1 MRGANPVA
9 FHSGELGKTFC
20 RMPTAQVGP
29 PAFEGIGS
37 DSAAIVS
44 VYDKSE
50 SYSASSSH
58 DRATSRCFFISVS
71 RCMSSYIVSQRF
83 EGPMHEGATLD
94 ENPDY
99 VSTPHMHRVKALLQ
113 SLTPL
118 VAATQ
123 LVLVNRLVHPS
134 DA

>member
-1 MRGANPVA
+1 MHDANPVA

-20 RMPTAQVGP
+20 CMPTAQVGP
-29 PAFEGIGS
+29 PAFEGIGF
-37 DSAAIVS
+37 DSAAIAS

-50 SYSASSSH
+50 SYSPSPSH
-58 DRATSRCFFISVS
+58 ECAISRCFFISVGP
-71 RCMSSYIVSQRF
+71 CMNKDIVAQRF

-99 VSTPHMHRVKALLQ
+99 VSTQHMHRVKALLQ
-113 SLTPL
+113 CLTPP

-123 LVLVNRLVHPS
+123 FVLVNRLVHTS